1 MVLAEEELV
10 AIDLVQEDWPCMTPP
25 YLASP
30 HASAITCSYHVNDVD
45 QQLFDKIKS
54 AAQQKTQNRSTAVSS
69 SLFVCFELR

>member
-30 HASAITCSYHVNDVD
+30 HASAITCSTHVDNIEDE
-45 QQLFDKIKS
+45 LYERIK
-54 AAQQKTQNRSTAVSS
+54 AAAATKLHNRSIAVSVTINAT
-69 SLFVCFELR
+69 LK